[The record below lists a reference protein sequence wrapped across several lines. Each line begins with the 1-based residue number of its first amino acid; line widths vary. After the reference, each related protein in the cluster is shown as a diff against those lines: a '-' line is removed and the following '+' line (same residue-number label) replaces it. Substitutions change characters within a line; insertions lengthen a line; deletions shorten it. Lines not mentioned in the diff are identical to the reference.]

1 MLIIQVESIACRDL
15 FGVKAAAGLLFGTA
29 QDCCVRRHLG
39 IYVGPYSLL
48 SGVVGQF
55 VPSMFLQCP
64 TWSTAFGARKHCG
77 DDHLVLPYGR
87 SVDHA
92 DVNKISQS
100 VQLTT

>member
-55 VPSMFLQCP
+55 VPSMRVIHAVDNYYLV
-64 TWSTAFGARKHCG
+64 GA
-77 DDHLVLPYGR
+77 P
-87 SVDHA
+87 S
-92 DVNKISQS
+92 
-100 VQLTT
+100 